1 MHCLTW
7 SLWRV
12 FRKTRSN
19 LMSERNGWEHGA
31 RKNIVFCSQYNTRRK
46 LPVLLCQNN
55 IFLRVFFVICAR
67 TFYIFAL
74 GLSPYSTM
82 SSNVHIFNYRLPGL
96 WQNPAKLQLS
106 KLPYLAFH
114 TSSETRTCKESKVQV
129 QRKIA
134 VYLELSKILFCVNI
148 LIRQK
153 YVEFYIIAPVNK
165 FTLVPVLS
173 TG

>member
-1 MHCLTW
+1 MG
-7 SLWRV
+7 S
-12 FRKTRSN
+12 
-19 LMSERNGWEHGA
+19 
-31 RKNIVFCSQYNTRRK
+31 Y
-46 LPVLLCQNN
+46 
-55 IFLRVFFVICAR
+55 
-67 TFYIFAL
+67 
-74 GLSPYSTM
+74 
-82 SSNVHIFNYRLPGL
+82 VHIFNYRLPGL

-165 FTLVPVLS
+165 FTLVPTSFARNLPGLKK
-173 TG
+173 TKQQKHHAIIAKGLLGP